1 MAGDMEKL
9 REIFAFVCFAM
20 GICSLI
26 LAVYQLWNEKFI
38 SAAGLGV
45 AFAVCGIV
53 VYLSQIKTFKVW
65 QIEVELRETL
75 DRAEEIIGRVRK
87 LAAISARASYL
98 TIAWG
103 NRLGTPAATE
113 KQAVLDDI
121 DAQLVELKV
130 TPDERAII
138 IRPWLKM
145 IKADFFFL
153 FTRVIRGIAPLK
165 NKELVAAIHA
175 TTTQEAT
182 DASLAHSNL
191 ITPWSKK
198 TNADFKAMDRLE
210 NKSLSA
216 VIEEWMPERG
226 GWLSDK
232 ELAAVDVFKKEILK
246 QASESEK
253 KGGYT
258 REAAEYFDALQK
270 REAEKAQEIWD
281 ASKK

>member
-1 MAGDMEKL
+1 MEKL
-9 REIFAFVCFAM
+9 REIYVFAAFLVGVGC
-20 GICSLI
+20 LL
-26 LAVYQLWNEKFI
+26 LAAFQAWSGNMK
-38 SAAGLGV
+38 SAAGLGT
-45 AFAVCGIV
+45 AFVVCGIF
-53 VYLSQIKTFKVW
+53 LFWSQIKTFKVW
-65 QIEVELRETL
+65 EVQVELRETL

-103 NRLGTPAATE
+103 NRLGTPAAAE

-121 DAQLVELKV
+121 DDQLAELKV
-130 TPDERAII
+130 TRDERAVI

-153 FTRVIRGIAPLK
+153 YTRVIRGIAALK

-175 TTTQEAT
+175 TNNQEANE
-182 DASLAHSNL
+182 AAMAHSNL

-210 NKSLSA
+210 NKSLPE
-216 VIEEWMPERG
+216 VIDEWMPEKG

-232 ELAAVDVFKKEILK
+232 ELAAVAVFKAELLK
-246 QASESEK
+246 QAADSEK

-258 REAAEYFDALQK
+258 REAASYFDALSK
-270 REAEKAQEIWD
+270 LETEKSQEIWD
-281 ASKK
+281 GSKK